1 MNDLERLA
9 AGVICV
15 GFKEGTKPEDL
26 DERLVNVPF
35 AGYILFAR
43 NVESVEQTAALC
55 AALQKHDDGVPRIIA
70 IDQEG
75 GRVARLR
82 SGVEELPAMM
92 AVAAAGS
99 EDLAQRAGAQ
109 MGYDLRRA
117 GVNLDFAPVLDLALF
132 EKNTVIGA
140 RSFGDD
146 PHEVAR
152 FARAFARGLRDSG
165 MLPTY
170 KHFPGHG
177 STDVDSHLD
186 LPVIDLDEDV
196 LRERDLTPF
205 RLLLADA
212 PAVMTAHIVVNA
224 FDRERAAT
232 ISRVV
237 LGDLLR
243 DACAFEGVCFTDCM
257 QMDAIAKGIGS
268 VPGGV
273 EAIRAGAD
281 CVLVSHSIEVALET
295 IDALVKAV
303 ESGTL
308 DRARLEEAY
317 GRVARLRRQAQQH
330 NARPPASAPPYPG
343 IGREIGRAAVTAIR
357 GDAHAEAASSIIV
370 SFEGTTTEG
379 VQGTHTFHA
388 TLEQPV
394 QTVRLPLEPSGT
406 DLERALHAVQQ
417 SGKRPIV
424 LMRRAHIYDA
434 QRIAIDR
441 ILEAAP
447 DAILVSTREPYDA
460 FKFPLAKTVLC
471 TYGDDA
477 PSIQG
482 LGDVIFGGAPAA
494 GRFPLHVLA

>member
-1 MNDLERLA
+1 MNDLHTLA
-9 AGVICV
+9 AGVVCV
-15 GFKEGTKPEDL
+15 GFDGTKPDDL
-26 DERLVNVPF
+26 DKRLVDTPF

-43 NVESVEQTAALC
+43 NVENVEQTAALS
-55 AALQKHDDGVPRIIA
+55 AALQQHGDGLPRIVA

-99 EDLAQRAGAQ
+99 EELAQRAGAQ

-132 EKNTVIGA
+132 EQNTVIGA

-146 PHEVAR
+146 PQEVAR

-177 STDVDSHLD
+177 STEVDSHLD

-196 LRERDLTPF
+196 LRGRDLAPF
-205 RLLLADA
+205 RMLLADA
-212 PAVMTAHIVVNA
+212 PAVMTAHIIVNA

-232 ISRVV
+232 VSRAV

-243 DACAFEGVCFTDCM
+243 DACGFEGVCFTDCM

-281 CVLVSHSIEVALET
+281 CVLVSHSIDIALQT
-295 IDALVKAV
+295 IDALVRAV
-303 ESGTL
+303 EDGSL
-308 DRARLEEAY
+308 DRARLEEAHR
-317 GRVARLRRQAQQH
+317 RVTALRRQAQSCAAQPLPA
-330 NARPPASAPPYPG
+330 NAPFPG
-343 IGREIGRAAVTAIR
+343 IGREIGRAAVTPVR
-357 GDAHAEAASSIIV
+357 GEVRAETSTSIIV

-394 QTVRLPLEPSGT
+394 QTIRLPLEPAGA
-406 DLERALHAVQQ
+406 DLDRALQGLQQ

-424 LMRRAHIYDA
+424 FMRRAHVYEA
-434 QRIAIDR
+434 QRIAVER
-441 ILEAAP
+441 IVEAYP
-447 DAILVSTREPYDA
+447 DALLVSLREPYDA
-460 FKFPLAKTVLC
+460 FKFPQAATIVC

-482 LGDVIFGGAPAA
+482 LGDVLFGGAPAA
-494 GRFPLHVLA
+494 GRLPLHVLA